1 MARPQTVVIISDH
14 AFINGGQAKVA
25 LDSALGLKARGF
37 DVRLFASVGPA
48 DPRLEAAGIPVTL
61 LDGHDILSDPNRAR
75 AILNGV
81 WNRAAGHALAD
92 MLRGLDPACTLVHTH
107 GWAKALSGAVAPAI
121 RGSGLAHVYTMHEYA
136 LACPNSA
143 FLDHKRVEICTRKP
157 LGFDC
162 LTTQCDSRSYAHKGW
177 RVMRQLGLRAG
188 GWPKHL
194 THLIYLSETELEA
207 MRPNLPQSAKLW
219 HVTNPVD
226 AIEGAQ
232 VPVADNDVFLFV
244 GRLSPEKG
252 PVLFAEAAKEAGVR
266 AVFVGSGDE
275 EGAVRAAN
283 PAADLTGWVTPDE
296 VQGWIGQA
304 RALVFPSVWYE
315 THGLVAYEAQ
325 ARGVPVIV
333 GDRCAAREA
342 IVDGETG
349 LWFPMASRDGLVA
362 ALKQM
367 TDGAVA
373 AQMGQTGF
381 DRYWQNPLTMDRH
394 LDQLET
400 VYDAVMAG

>member
-14 AFINGGQAKVA
+14 AYINGGQAKVA

-37 DVRLFASVGPA
+37 DVRVFACVGPA
-48 DPRLEAAGIPVTL
+48 DGRLAGAGIPVTL
-61 LDGHDILSDPNRAR
+61 LNGHDILGDPNRGR

-81 WNRAAGHALAD
+81 WNRSAGQALAD
-92 MLRGLDPACTLVHTH
+92 MLSGFDKATTLVHTH
-107 GWAKALSGAVAPAI
+107 GWAKALSGAIAPAI
-121 RGSGLAHVYTMHEYA
+121 RNSGLAHVYTMHEYA

-143 FLDHKRVEICTRKP
+143 FLDHKRVEICTRTP
-157 LGFDC
+157 LGLDC

-177 RVMRQLGLRAG
+177 RVMRQLGLHAG

-194 THLIYLSETELEA
+194 SHLIYLSETELEA

-226 AIEGAQ
+226 AIAGAQ
-232 VPVADNDVFLFV
+232 VAVADNDVFLFV

-266 AVFVGSGDE
+266 AVFVGSGDQE
-275 EGAVRAAN
+275 DAVRQAN
-283 PAADLTGWVTPDE
+283 PDAELTGWVTPDE
-296 VQGWIGQA
+296 VQNWIGQA

-342 IVDGETG
+342 IVNQQTG
-349 LWFPMASRDGLVA
+349 LEFPMASKEGLVKALSQLRDG
-362 ALKQM
+362 
-367 TDGAVA
+367 DGAA
-373 AQMGQTGF
+373 RMGQAAIE
-381 DRYWQNPLTMDRH
+381 RYWQNPLTMDRH
-394 LDQLET
+394 LDQLEA
-400 VYDAVMAG
+400 VYEAVMAG

>member
-1 MARPQTVVIISDH
+1 MGCPQTVVIISDH

-37 DVRLFASVGPA
+37 DVRVFASVGPA
-48 DPRLEAAGIPVTL
+48 DARLAEAGIPVTL
-61 LDGHDILSDPNRAR
+61 LNGHDILSDPNRGR
-75 AILNGV
+75 AIVNGV
-81 WNRAAGHALAD
+81 WNRQAGRALTH
-92 MLRGLDPACTLVHTH
+92 MLSGLDPATTLVHIH
-107 GWAKALSGAVAPAI
+107 GWAKALSGAIAPAV
-121 RGSGLAHVYTMHEYA
+121 RQSGLPHVYTMHEYA

-177 RVMRQLGLRAG
+177 RVLRQLGLHAG

-194 THLIYLSETELEA
+194 PHLIYLSQTELEA
-207 MRPNLPQSAKLW
+207 MRPNLPDTARLW

-226 AIEGAQ
+226 AEPDAQ
-232 VPVADNDVFLFV
+232 VDVANNDEFVFV

-252 PVLFAEAAKEAGVR
+252 PVLFAEAAKEAGIR

-275 EGAVRAAN
+275 EEAVRAAN
-283 PAADLTGWVTPDE
+283 PDAELTGWVTPDQ
-296 VQGWIGQA
+296 VQLRLGRA

-333 GDRCAAREA
+333 GDRCAAHEA

-349 LWFPMASRDGLVA
+349 LLFPMASKEGLTG
-362 ALKQM
+362 ALRQLS
-367 TDGAVA
+367 DGALA
-373 AQMGQTGF
+373 ARMGQAAMQ
-381 DRYWQNPLTMDRH
+381 RYWQAPLTMDSH